1 MGRLLG
7 IFTSNGG
14 VPKLPVESA
23 QIDAN
28 GIFGDACNNKK
39 HHGGPMKA
47 ICVLENELLVKLQS
61 EGHPIQAGTTGEN
74 ILVEGYNLEVGKV
87 FDVGKVRL
95 EVVSDATPCWKIADS
110 FTEGDYSR
118 MSHEKFPGDTR
129 WYCKV
134 LNTGVIS
141 ISG

>member
-14 VPKLPVESA
+14 VPKLPVDSA
-23 QIDAN
+23 QIDNN
-28 GIFGDACNNKK
+28 GIVGDACNSKK

-47 ICVLENELLVKLQS
+47 ICILENELLVKLQS

-74 ILVEGYNLEVGKV
+74 MLVEGYNLEVGKV
-87 FDVGKVRL
+87 FDVGEVRL

-118 MSHEKFPGDTR
+118 MSHQKYPGETR

-134 LNTGVIS
+134 LETGKIS

>member
-118 MSHEKFPGDTR
+118 MSHEKYPGDTR

>member
-1 MGRLLG
+1 MGRILG
-7 IFTSNGG
+7 IFVSNGG
-14 VPKLPVESA
+14 VPKLPVDSV
-23 QIDAN
+23 QIDSN
-28 GIFGDACNNKK
+28 GIVGDACNNKK

-47 ICVLENELLVKLQS
+47 ICILENELLVKLQS

-74 ILVEGYNLEVGKV
+74 MLVEGYNLEVGKV
-87 FDVGKVRL
+87 FDVGEVRL

-118 MSHEKFPGDTR
+118 MSHEKYPGETR
-129 WYCKV
+129 WYCRV
-134 LNTGVIS
+134 LETGKIS